1 MQIDEEI
8 PVASAYKE
16 HTFIQMPMPE
26 YMQGSAQQKE
36 KGIEVAKIDPEEL
49 ERLKNKYEKL
59 R

>member
-49 ERLKNKYEKL
+49 ER
-59 R
+59 